1 MRWSSARALSLHYP
15 QSHWQPERRDLGP
28 VYTSSKYSAEVTST
42 EDHASTVNLSLVTA
56 ARAPQAGNL
65 NSRPLRVRP
74 ISSKQSPV
82 VRSGHAG
89 PLPGMHGKFVL
100 KRRARALL
108 AGPKLRAPFKL
119 PYGKKKSVQ
128 NAPSLC
134 PWPRLRRQ
142 QVELETLTGVSRARF
157 SPNFS
162 GTLKPDAGTCCFPT
176 SPTRRNCAVHMSMK
190 APVRQNCGCAKHL
203 QSFSVI
209 YQIILTPSDE
219 SSLPSS
225 VERACPSR

>member
-1 MRWSSARALSLHYP
+1 MCAGRPPEHYP
-15 QSHWQPERRDLGP
+15 QSQLERRDLGP
-28 VYTSSKYSAEVTST
+28 VYTTARSSKYSAEVTST

-89 PLPGMHGKFVL
+89 PLPGMHGNFVL
-100 KRRARALL
+100 KRLARALL
-108 AGPKLRAPFKL
+108 AGPEPRAPFKL

-134 PWPRLRRQ
+134 PGLRRL

-162 GTLKPDAGTCCFPT
+162 GTLKPDAETCCFPT
-176 SPTRRNCAVHMSMK
+176 SPTRRN
-190 APVRQNCGCAKHL
+190 
-203 QSFSVI
+203 
-209 YQIILTPSDE
+209 
-219 SSLPSS
+219 
-225 VERACPSR
+225 